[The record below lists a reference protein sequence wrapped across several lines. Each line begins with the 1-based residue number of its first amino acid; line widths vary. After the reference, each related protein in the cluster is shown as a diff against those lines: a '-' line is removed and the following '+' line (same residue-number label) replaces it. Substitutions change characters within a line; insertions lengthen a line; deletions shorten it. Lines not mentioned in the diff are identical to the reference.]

1 MTKAP
6 TQAAVQVALRIR
18 PLNDRDRAQPRFA
31 SLSEN
36 DVLNVQDKNVHVVS
50 QGKIFHFDQV
60 FKPSCSQSDIFLT
73 VGDKLV
79 RHFVDGYNVTILAY
93 GQTSSGKTYTM
104 GTAQYSGGV
113 EHEGIVPRAVDLLF
127 DLLASPSSAR
137 STPPPSSQLPSSSL
151 SFGRSRMRPPR
162 STASSATTPPTT
174 PPASITQQHQTRRH
188 TVKVS
193 FVEIYNE
200 ELIDLLNPA
209 LPSERPPI
217 TIRED
222 VKGQIYWTGVKEMT
236 VHNADDVMTYLQQ
249 GTLNRAT
256 GATDMNEKSSRS
268 HAILSISLKQEK
280 WMPRTKRGGANH
292 EDGTGITAGDWVIT
306 TSKFHFVD
314 LAGSERLKRTAAEGD
329 RRKEGI
335 NINAGLSALG
345 NVISVLGDPSK
356 KHAHIPYRDS
366 KLTRLLQDSLGGNAT
381 TLMIACASPA
391 EYNLPETINT
401 LQYASRA
408 RNIKNKLE
416 KNEIEEWMTTDDVD
430 MLRNMIL
437 TLKTELKKGGGGH
450 PHGGGSGAMTPL
462 DTGSPI
468 LSGASGDFDQI
479 FQEQRNMIADLQ
491 RQVEELDREASF
503 TRQRNQVVE
512 EELSRL
518 KNVGFKDIVE
528 EVGEEYEKTISSLES
543 QLAMARAALNH
554 SDFMFEEQQTKTEQ
568 YEIVMEDQEK
578 RIEELERRLRR
589 SSTAKETV
597 THDDN
602 SAFVDE
608 LKSTID
614 KFKQAEE
621 TTEMHILDLSRKLD
635 TTEETNE
642 KLQKQLEAILRNK
655 DSQQKEYEAKLLSM
669 TVELD
674 KLKSNNNNTPED
686 GRSTTITSTDE
697 KEERRVL
704 HQQVARLQENVIALQ
719 TQAEQRELTSQKQ
732 IEALQ
737 DQLEQAL
744 DDKDT
749 MMMAHQEELNR
760 IKQSVLSED
769 EEQVKS
775 LSITSVAG
783 PNTTSTAPLGSATD
797 FKLFSNQYVQLH
809 DSYTSQV
816 ERLDIALDKTRML
829 LSSKTE
835 MMMVSRKNATVM
847 RRVADLDKQLNSQKL
862 KMEDEMIKFEMNFD
876 DAFQDKDAEG
886 VLQVLAKADHDLELL
901 CNNTLKLEAKLQ
913 KTELALQGNSQ
924 QQFLKNHHEQ
934 RDMEE
939 LRHRM
944 DAIKIHPDDLVVMDE
959 KHQRSLLFDQQPQ
972 STKSIC

>member
-1 MTKAP
+1 
-6 TQAAVQVALRIR
+6 LRIR

-31 SLSEN
+31 SISEN

-50 QGKIFHFDQV
+50 QGKLFHFDQV
-60 FKPSCSQSDIFLT
+60 FKPSCSQSDIFLS

-104 GTAQYSGGV
+104 GTARYNGGV

-127 DLLASPSSAR
+127 DLLATPSSAR
-137 STPPPSSQLPSSSL
+137 SSPPPAPVSQLSY
-151 SFGRSRMRPPR
+151 GRSRMRPPR
-162 STASSATTPPTT
+162 SSASSAAASTPPIT
-174 PPASITQQHQTRRH
+174 PPASITHQQQQTRRH

-209 LPSERPPI
+209 SPSERQPI

-236 VHNADDVMTYLQQ
+236 VQNADDVLAYLQQ
-249 GTLNRAT
+249 GTANRAT

-280 WMPRTKRGGANH
+280 WMPRTTRRTGQDETGAP
-292 EDGTGITAGDWVIT
+292 AGDWVIT

-356 KHAHIPYRDS
+356 KNVHIPYRDS
-366 KLTRLLQDSLGGNAT
+366 KLTRLLQDSLGGNST

-391 EYNLPETINT
+391 ESNLPETINT

-416 KNEIEEWMTTDDVD
+416 KNEVEEWMTTDDIDV
-430 MLRNMIL
+430 LRNLISN
-437 TLKTELKKGGGGH
+437 LKNELRKGGSSS
-450 PHGGGSGAMTPL
+450 PAAPSGINTPL

-468 LSGASGDFDQI
+468 LSGGSGDFDQI
-479 FQEQRNMIADLQ
+479 FQEQRNVIADLQ
-491 RQVEELDREASF
+491 RQVEELDGIASVTRE
-503 TRQRNQVVE
+503 RNRVVE
-512 EELSRL
+512 EELHRK
-518 KNVGFKDIVE
+518 KNIDFRHAMEPVAE
-528 EVGEEYEKTISSLES
+528 QYENTISSLES
-543 QLAMARAALNH
+543 QLAMARASLNH
-554 SDFMFEEQQTKTEQ
+554 SDYMFEEQQRKIEQ
-568 YEIVMEDQEK
+568 CEIVMEDQEK
-578 RIEELERRLRR
+578 RIEHLEQLLQQQRQ
-589 SSTAKETV
+589 SAIQTKGNN
-597 THDDN
+597 DDN
-602 SAFVDE
+602 SEFVDE
-608 LKSTID
+608 LKSTIN

-635 TTEETNE
+635 SAEEFNV
-642 KLQKQLEAILRNK
+642 KLQKQLK
-655 DSQQKEYEAKLLSM
+655 DEQQQYEAKLLSM
-669 TVELD
+669 TSELE
-674 KLKSNNNNTPED
+674 KLKSATHTQEED
-686 GRSTTITSTDE
+686 RSTTTSWADE
-697 KEERRVL
+697 KEERKAL
-704 HQQVARLQENVIALQ
+704 HQQVVRLQENVIALQ
-719 TQAEQRELTSQKQ
+719 THSEQREIKNQHRIKT
-732 IEALQ
+732 LQ
-737 DQLEQAL
+737 DQLNQAV
-744 DDKDT
+744 DEKEA
-749 MMMAHQEELNR
+749 MMITHQEELNR
-760 IKQSVLSED
+760 TKRGRRHDSDYDDDEYEDED
-769 EEQVKS
+769 EEQVES
-775 LSITSVAG
+775 LSITQATASIG
-783 PNTTSTAPLGSATD
+783 PSAD
-797 FKLFSNQYVQLH
+797 FKMFSNQYVQLH
-809 DSYTSQV
+809 DVYSTQV
-816 ERLDIALDKTRML
+816 ERLEIALDKTQSL

-862 KMEDEMIKFEMNFD
+862 KMEDEMIKFEVNFD
-876 DAFQDKDAEG
+876 EHFQAKDVEYI
-886 VLQVLAKADHDLELL
+886 LQVLEKADHDLEIL
-901 CNNTLKLEAKLQ
+901 CNNTMKLEAKLQ
-913 KTELALQGNSQ
+913 KTEMALQGNSQ
-924 QQFLKNHHEQ
+924 QFIHKNHHHHDEQ

-944 DAIKIHPDDLVVMDE
+944 DAIKIHPDDLIVMDE
-959 KHQRSLLFDQQPQ
+959 KQQRSLLFDQHPQ
-972 STKSIC
+972 NTKSIC